1 LIITEKLVLP
11 ATAEE
16 SFQATALDN
25 SESIPTSKHLSTPH
39 IETNDIRVF
48 CVFTSGLAG
57 EVFLIVNETLV
68 LFLESLM
75 LVADLGD
82 TRI

>member
-1 LIITEKLVLP
+1 MEKLVLP
-11 ATAEE
+11 ATTEE

-39 IETNDIRVF
+39 IETDDIRELNV
-48 CVFTSGLAG
+48 CSSVLVC
-57 EVFLIVNETLV
+57 EVFLTVNEMLV
-68 LFLESLM
+68 LFLEFSM
-75 LVADLGD
+75 LVVDLVD

>member
-1 LIITEKLVLP
+1 MIITEKLVFP

-39 IETNDIRVF
+39 IETDDIRELNV
-48 CVFTSGLAG
+48 CSSVLMYEG
-57 EVFLIVNETLV
+57 FLTVNEMLK
-68 LFLESLM
+68 LFLQRLM
-75 LVADLGD
+75 RVVDLGD